1 MKEKNFISIYDNALT
16 LEECKY
22 LREYHD
28 GDDKL
33 LSIRQQGMTLGNVVR
48 KNWKDS
54 YDRYMVMYVEGAYQ
68 TNPINNIIAKSIKNY
83 IEEYKEENPE
93 LNLLD
98 KWVIREAWNLQ
109 KYNPGGGYH
118 ILHCENYN
126 TGKHYT
132 NILAWMFYLNT
143 VKEGGGTYFSNFD
156 LTVNAVEGRL
166 VIWPAYWTHIHKGI
180 VSKTH
185 EKYIATGWFCLHDSS
200 LYPVEI
206 ERAKL
211 LDEKEKN
218 ISKPITPLNLN
229 K

>member
-16 LEECKY
+16 SEECKY

-33 LSIRQQGMTLGNVVR
+33 LSIRQRGMTLGNTVQ
-48 KNWKDS
+48 KDWKDS
-54 YDRYMVMYVEGAYQ
+54 YDRYMVMYIEGAYQ

-83 IEEYKEENPE
+83 IEKYKEENPE
-93 LNLLD
+93 LNLLN

-166 VIWPAYWTHIHKGI
+166 VIWPAYWTHFHKGI
-180 VSKTH
+180 VSKNY
-185 EKYIATGWFCLHDSS
+185 EKYIATGWCCLHDSS
-200 LYPVEI
+200 LYPEEL

-211 LDEKEKN
+211 LEEKS
-218 ISKPITPLNLN
+218 SKPITPLNLN